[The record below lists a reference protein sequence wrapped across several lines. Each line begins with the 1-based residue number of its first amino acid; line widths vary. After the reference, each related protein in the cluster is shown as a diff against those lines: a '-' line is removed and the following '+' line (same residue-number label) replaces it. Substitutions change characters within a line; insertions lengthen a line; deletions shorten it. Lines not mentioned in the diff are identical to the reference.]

1 MRVSQKL
8 LMEST
13 YTQLN
18 RAGEKLLR
26 LLEEASS
33 GKRVLRPSDDP
44 VSATRIME
52 MKGELSRIDPAKR
65 KSQYVNSWLSMS
77 ESALQNME
85 EVLARAKEI
94 ALSQGSATATGETRA
109 GAAVEVRQL
118 YDQIVSLA
126 NTRLGDRYIF
136 GGTQTLRPPV
146 ERDEQYQASFHGNDD
161 SIQVGVGSGRT
172 AVMNV
177 GITGVLRDD
186 QVLDTLRG
194 LMEALQNNDPES
206 VRASLDRLDSA
217 YDAIVTV
224 HGEVGSRIR
233 AIESNGDELG
243 DLELN
248 LEGTL
253 SDYQDADMAKLLT
266 DLANQQTA
274 YEAALRTTAMI
285 TKLSLI
291 EFLS

>member
-18 RAGEKLLR
+18 RAGEELLT
-26 LLEEASS
+26 LLQQAST
-33 GKRVLRPSDDP
+33 GKRVLNPSDDP

-52 MKGELSRIDPAKR
+52 MKNELSRIDPAKR
-65 KSQYVNSWLSMS
+65 KGQYVNSWLSLS
-77 ESALQNME
+77 ESAIQNME

-94 ALSQGSATATGETRA
+94 ALSQGSATATSETRA

-118 YDQIVSLA
+118 YDQIVTLS
-126 NTRLGDRYIF
+126 NTRLGERYIF
-136 GGTQTLRPPV
+136 GGTQTLVPPV
-146 ERDEQYQASFHGNDD
+146 VRDDNYQASFNGNEE
-161 SIQVGVGSGRT
+161 SIQVGVGLGRT
-172 AVMNV
+172 VAMNV
-177 GITGVLRDD
+177 GITGVFRDN
-186 QVLDTLRG
+186 QVLDTLQG
-194 LMEALQNNDPES
+194 LIQALENNDPQAIA
-206 VRASLDRLDSA
+206 ASLQGLDRG
-217 YDAIVTV
+217 YDAMLEL
-224 HGEVGSRIR
+224 HGEVGSRMR
-233 AIESNGDELG
+233 AVESNSDNLG
-243 DLELN
+243 DLQLN

-266 DLANQQTA
+266 ELANQQTA

-285 TKLSLI
+285 TRLSLL

>member
-13 YTQLN
+13 YNQLN
-18 RAGEKLLR
+18 RAGEGLLKLL
-26 LLEEASS
+26 EQAST
-33 GKRVLRPSDDP
+33 GKRVLNPSDDP
-44 VSATRIME
+44 VSANRIME
-52 MKGELSRIDPAKR
+52 MKNELSRIDPAKR

-85 EVLARAKEI
+85 EVLVRAKEI
-94 ALSQGSATATGETRA
+94 ALSQSSATATSQTRA

-118 YDQIVSLA
+118 YDQIVALA

-136 GGTQTLRPPV
+136 GGTQTLVPPV
-146 ERDEQYQASFHGNDD
+146 ERDDDYQASFNGNEE
-161 SIQVGVGSGRT
+161 SIEVGVGLGRSV
-172 AVMNV
+172 AMNV
-177 GITGVLRDD
+177 GITGLLRDN

-194 LMEALQNNDPES
+194 LIQGLENNDPQAIS
-206 VRASLDRLDSA
+206 ASLDGLDSG
-217 YDAIVTV
+217 YDALLQL
-224 HGEVGSRIR
+224 HGEVGSRVK
-233 AIESNGDELG
+233 AVEANLENLG
-243 DLELN
+243 DLRLN
-248 LEGTL
+248 LEETL

-285 TKLSLI
+285 TRLSLI